1 MVLKVRCDGC
11 QKEFTLLGNQNKFG
25 EIYLCNNCK
34 LAVPSLFRLSNINTA
49 KNPDLIIEKVE
60 KELKRSNFPEN
71 TIQKINDYIN
81 NRTVTMEENKQE
93 KIKEKEFKAEFDAGI
108 YDEQIKNFLITSGYN
123 FEGYQIVE
131 YLDFI
136 CEEYVMGTGW
146 LSSKES
152 GIMDFLG
159 GESTMYGRKL
169 KQSKNAV
176 KLRAMKEAMKKGGN
190 AIIGA
195 SMAYTTFSRDMI
207 GVIFTGTS
215 VKIEK
220 IGFENGQSVDNE
232 NVCNKC
238 GTENK
243 KDARFCI
250 NCGNIL
256 K

>member
-34 LAVPSLFRLSNINTA
+34 LAVPSLFRLSNINTV
-49 KNPDLIIEKVE
+49 KNPESIIKKVE
-60 KELKRSNFPEN
+60 KELQNTNFSED
-71 TIQKINDYIN
+71 TKQKINNYIN
-81 NRTVTMEENKQE
+81 NRTHVIEEDKQE
-93 KIKEKEFKAEFDAGI
+93 KIKEKKFKAEFDAGVF
-108 YDEQIKNFLITSGYN
+108 DEDIKNFLITSGYN
-123 FEGYQIVE
+123 FEGYQIIE

-169 KQSKNAV
+169 KQSKNAI

-215 VKIEK
+215 VKIK
-220 IGFENGQSVDNE
+220 
-232 NVCNKC
+232 
-238 GTENK
+238 ENK
-243 KDARFCI
+243 L
-250 NCGNIL
+250 L

>member
-11 QKEFTLLGNQNKFG
+11 QKEFTILGNQNKFG

-34 LAVPSLFRLSNINTA
+34 LAVPSLFRLSNINTV
-49 KNPDLIIEKVE
+49 KNPESIIKKVE
-60 KELKRSNFPEN
+60 KELQNTNFSED
-71 TIQKINDYIN
+71 TKQKINNYIN
-81 NRTVTMEENKQE
+81 NRTHVIEEDKQE
-93 KIKEKEFKAEFDAGI
+93 KIKEKKFKAEFDAGVF
-108 YDEQIKNFLITSGYN
+108 DEDIKNFLITSGYN
-123 FEGYQIVE
+123 FEGYQIIE

-169 KQSKNAV
+169 KQSKNAI

-215 VKIEK
+215 VKIK
-220 IGFENGQSVDNE
+220 
-232 NVCNKC
+232 
-238 GTENK
+238 ENK
-243 KDARFCI
+243 L
-250 NCGNIL
+250 L